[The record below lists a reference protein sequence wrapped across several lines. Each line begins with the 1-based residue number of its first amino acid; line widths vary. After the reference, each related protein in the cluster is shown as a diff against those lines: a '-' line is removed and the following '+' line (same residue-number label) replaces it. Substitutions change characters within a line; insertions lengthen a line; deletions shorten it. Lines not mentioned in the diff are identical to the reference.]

1 MTVAPHRASRRA
13 WLVLAAGAGAYFV
26 AVVHRTALGVAG
38 VEALDRFNVG
48 ATGLAALSI
57 AQIATYA
64 GLQLPAGRLL
74 DRFGPRIVMVCGA
87 ILMGVG
93 QAVLAVS
100 HDYKLALLARVL
112 IGAGDAPIFISACRL
127 VAHWFPPRRAPMM
140 VQITAVTG
148 QAGQLATAIPVAWLL
163 HAHGWQPMFLSL
175 AVLGVVSAGFIAW
188 GVRAPSRSDVADVA
202 DPTDA
207 GAGVAA
213 EAAPGATPGATPGV
227 VSGKAVSRAGVRL
240 GFWTHFTA
248 LFSANT
254 IALLWG
260 VPFFVTAQGLNR
272 TEASAL
278 LTVLTVTK
286 FVVGPIVGGLTARHP
301 LRRSW
306 LVLAFAGVTAVAWIA
321 LLVPSTPRPMW
332 QLVVFC
338 IAIAAGGPVSLIG
351 VDYARTFAAE
361 ERLGVATGTANMGGF
376 ISTIVA
382 VGLVGI
388 VLEVASPGAAYDLD
402 AYRLAFAA
410 LIVPWAVGVAGV
422 LRNRAKARAD
432 WAEVGVVI
440 PPLREA
446 FGRVRGAR
454 RL

>member
-1 MTVAPHRASRRA
+1 MTAAKPHVSRRA

-38 VEALDRFNVG
+38 VEALDRFDLG
-48 ATGLAALSI
+48 ATGLAALSV

-74 DRFGPRIVMVCGA
+74 DRFGPRTMMVAGA
-87 ILMGVG
+87 VLMGLG
-93 QAVLAVS
+93 QALMAVS

-163 HAHGWQPMFLSL
+163 HAHGWEAMFLSL
-175 AVLGVVSAGFIAW
+175 AILGVASAGLIGW
-188 GVRAPSRSDVADVA
+188 GVRTPRA
-202 DPTDA
+202 A
-207 GAGVAA
+207 GPGSVGDA
-213 EAAPGATPGATPGV
+213 EAVTRAEEAADAALNPGKT
-227 VSGKAVSRAGVRL
+227 VSRAGVRL

-260 VPFFVTAQGLNR
+260 VPFFVTAQGLSR
-272 TEASAL
+272 AQASAL

-306 LVLAFAGVTAVAWIA
+306 LVLAFAGVTALAWVA
-321 LLVPSTPRPMW
+321 LLLPSTPRPMW
-332 QLVVFC
+332 QLVLFC

-361 ERLGVATGTANMGGF
+361 ERLGAATGTANMGGF
-376 ISTIVA
+376 VSTIAA
-382 VGLVGI
+382 VGLVGV
-388 VLEVASPGAAYDLD
+388 VLELASPGGTYDLH
-402 AYRLAFAA
+402 AYRLAFAS
-410 LIVPWAVGVAGV
+410 LIIPWAVGVAGV
-422 LRNRAKARAD
+422 LYNRSKARAD
-432 WAEVGVVI
+432 WAEAGVVI

-446 FGRVRGAR
+446 LGNVRKAR